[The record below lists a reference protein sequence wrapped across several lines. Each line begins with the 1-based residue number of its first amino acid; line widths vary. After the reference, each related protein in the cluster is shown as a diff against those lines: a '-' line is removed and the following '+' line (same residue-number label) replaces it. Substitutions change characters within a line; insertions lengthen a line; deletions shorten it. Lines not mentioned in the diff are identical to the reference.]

1 MSRVMDVFHRPD
13 APPCALDGSVGENG
27 PFEEVDPTVLP
38 RSLESEVLI
47 CQQYVVFSAT
57 FRVPTFY
64 FLLCD
69 SSEFSHEKQFFRLLS
84 IHDRWNASPTCT
96 SSEDFAL

>member
-1 MSRVMDVFHRPD
+1 MDVFHRPD
-13 APPCALDGSVGENG
+13 ASPCALDGSEGEDG

-38 RSLESEVLI
+38 KSLESEVLI

-69 SSEFSHEKQFFRLLS
+69 SSGFSHKKHFFRFLS
-84 IHDRWNASPTCT
+84 VQDRWNASPTCT
-96 SSEDFAL
+96 SSENFAL

>member
-1 MSRVMDVFHRPD
+1 MATQNYPNLGFMSRVVDVFHRPD
-13 APPCALDGSVGENG
+13 IPACALDGPVGG
-27 PFEEVDPTVLP
+27 DGALEEADPTVLP
-38 RSLESEVLI
+38 KSLESELLI

-69 SSEFSHEKQFFRLLS
+69 SSGS
-84 IHDRWNASPTCT
+84 IHQNHFSPII
-96 SSEDFAL
+96 EPL